1 MNRQSEFI
9 QTLVVDDHVAVARRR
24 SFLEHKPKILGRVVS
39 VTVQKAPLLRFL
51 QALVQRAA
59 MPNKRSAGLL
69 EIFLDEVS
77 ELLRSHVNGSGEK
90 RA

>member
-1 MNRQSEFI
+1 
-9 QTLVVDDHVAVARRR
+9 
-24 SFLEHKPKILGRVVS
+24 
-39 VTVQKAPLLRFL
+39 
-51 QALVQRAA
+51 